1 MMSVVTVSSKG
12 QIVLPKELREEL
24 EIRAGDSLEIQR
36 EGDGFH
42 LRRLAS
48 ASPPADWRA
57 WRGVLAGS
65 EALEE
70 HLGEHRDEIERER
83 LP

>member
-1 MMSVVTVSSKG
+1 MSVVTVSSKG

-24 EIRAGDSLEIQR
+24 EIREGDSIDIQR
-36 EGDGFH
+36 DGDALH
-42 LRRLAS
+42 LRRIPPPVA
-48 ASPPADWRA
+48 PADWRS

-65 EALEE
+65 DAVEE
-70 HLGEHRDEIERER
+70 HLREHREEIERER

>member
-1 MMSVVTVSSKG
+1 MSVVTVSSKG

-24 EIRAGDSLEIQR
+24 EIHEGDTLEIR
-36 EGDGFH
+36 RKGDG
-42 LRRLAS
+42 LQVRRLT
-48 ASPPADWRA
+48 ASPPPSDWKA

-65 EALEE
+65 GALEE
-70 HLGEHRDEIERER
+70 HLQEHRDEIESER

>member
-1 MMSVVTVSSKG
+1 MSVVTVSSKG

-24 EIRAGDSLEIQR
+24 EIQEGDALEIQR
-36 EGDGFH
+36 DGTELR

-48 ASPPADWRA
+48 SPPPADWRA
-57 WRGVLAGS
+57 WRGTLAGAG
-65 EALEE
+65 ALED
-70 HLGEHRDEIERER
+70 HLREHRDEIERER